1 MASAPPTPQDAS
13 RLPGPEGPGGVFAGY
28 DDEHH
33 PLGSYA
39 AFAAVFATAFGG
51 GLAALHRSGRPL
63 PERVS
68 AGDVVLLGV
77 ATHKLTRLIAK
88 DRVTA
93 FLRAPFSTY
102 QEGAGHGEV
111 EEAAKGTGLRK
122 AVGELIICPYCLGQW
137 VAGGFA
143 LGLVGAPRVTRLV
156 AAMYAAET
164 ISDGLHL
171 AYHAA
176 AERS

>member
-1 MASAPPTPQDAS
+1 MAAAPPTPQDAE

-39 AFAAVFATAFGG
+39 AFAAVFGTALAG
-51 GLAALHRSGRPL
+51 GLVALERSGRPL
-63 PERVS
+63 PDRVG
-68 AGDVVLLGV
+68 AGDILLVGV

-93 FLRAPFSTY
+93 FLRAPFSAY

-111 EEAAKGTGLRK
+111 DEAAKGTGLRK

-143 LGLVGAPRVTRLV
+143 LGLVGAPRVTRLI
-156 AAMYAAET
+156 AAMYAVET
-164 ISDGLHL
+164 ISDSLHL

-176 AERS
+176 AQRS

>member
-1 MASAPPTPQDAS
+1 MATAPPTPQDAAHA
-13 RLPGPEGPGGVFAGY
+13 PGPEGPAGLFAGY

-39 AFAAVFATAFGG
+39 VFAAVFGTAFGG
-51 GLAALHRSGRPL
+51 GLAALQRSGRPV
-63 PERVS
+63 PERV
-68 AGDVVLLGV
+68 AVGDIVLLGV

-93 FLRAPFSTY
+93 FLRAPFSRF
-102 QEGAGHGEV
+102 QEGVGHGEV
-111 EEAAKGTGLRK
+111 EEAAKGTGVRK

-143 LGLVGAPRVTRLV
+143 LGLVGAPRVTRLI

-164 ISDGLHL
+164 ISDTLHL

-176 AERS
+176 AKRS

>member
-1 MASAPPTPQDAS
+1 MSAAPPTPQDAEQ
-13 RLPGPEGPGGVFAGY
+13 LPGPEGPGGIWAGY

-39 AFAAVFATAFGG
+39 AFAAVFGTAFAG
-51 GLAALHRSGRPL
+51 GLAALERSGRPV
-63 PERVS
+63 PDRV
-68 AGDVVLLGV
+68 ATGDIVLLGV
-77 ATHKLTRLIAK
+77 ATHKLTRLIGK
-88 DRVTA
+88 DRVTS
-93 FLRAPFSTY
+93 FLRAPFARY

-122 AVGELIICPYCLGQW
+122 ALGELLICPYCLGQW

-156 AAMYAAET
+156 AAMYAAEA
-164 ISDGLHL
+164 ISDTLQL
-171 AYHAA
+171 AYSA
-176 AERS
+176 AEKRS

>member
-1 MASAPPTPQDAS
+1 MATAPPTPEDAEQ
-13 RLPGPEGPGGVFAGY
+13 LPGPEGPAGLFAGY

-39 AFAAVFATAFGG
+39 AFAAVFGTAFGG
-51 GLAALHRSGRPL
+51 GLLALQRSGRPL

-68 AGDVVLLGV
+68 PGDIVLVGV

-93 FLRAPFSTY
+93 FLRAPFSRY

-111 EEAAKGTGLRK
+111 EEAAKGTGVRK
-122 AVGELIICPYCLGQW
+122 ALGELIICPYCLGQW

-156 AAMYAAET
+156 AAMYAAEA